1 MEEAEH
7 IMELTVGAV
16 LEGKI
21 KSITNFGAFV
31 SLPENKTGMVHISEV
46 ANAYV
51 SDIRQHLTEG
61 QDVKVMVIGT
71 ENGKINLSIKRLEPK
86 PQRENNGNFQR
97 REGGNFQRREGGF
110 QNREGGFQNR
120 EGGNFQR
127 REGGNFQR
135 REGGNFQPRE
145 NGNFQPRENRPQRAP
160 VQPAAPKTADQL
172 FEEKLKAFMTESDSK
187 LSGMRQY
194 ADQRGRSRRRG

>member
-1 MEEAEH
+1 
-7 IMELTVGAV
+7 MELTVGAV
-16 LEGKI
+16 LEGKV

-86 PQRENNGNFQR
+86 PQRDNNGGRPNFRNNNGGGYQR
-97 REGGNFQRREGGF
+97 REGGNY
-110 QNREGGFQNR
+110 
-120 EGGNFQR
+120 
-127 REGGNFQR
+127 
-135 REGGNFQPRE
+135 QPRE
-145 NGNFQPRENRPQRAP
+145 NQAQSQNQNRPQRAP

-187 LSGMRQY
+187 LSGIKQY
-194 ADQRGRSRRRG
+194 ADHGSKRRRRG

>member
-1 MEEAEH
+1 
-7 IMELTVGAV
+7 MELTVGAV

-31 SLPENKTGMVHISEV
+31 ALPENKTGMVHISEV

-61 QDVKVMVIGT
+61 QDVKVVVIGN

-86 PQRENNGNFQR
+86 PQRENNNGGTFQR
-97 REGGNFQRREGGF
+97 
-110 QNREGGFQNR
+110 R

-135 REGGNFQPRE
+135 RENSGFQNRE
-145 NGNFQPRENRPQRAP
+145 NSGFQPRENRPQRAP

-187 LSGMRQY
+187 LSGIKQY
-194 ADQRGRSRRRG
+194 ADHGSKRRRR

>member
-1 MEEAEH
+1 
-7 IMELTVGAV
+7 MELTVGAV

-31 SLPENKTGMVHISEV
+31 ALPENKTGMVHISEV

-61 QDVKVMVIGT
+61 QDVKVMVIGA
-71 ENGKINLSIKRLEPK
+71 EIGKINLSIKRLEPK
-86 PQRENNGNFQR
+86 PQ
-97 REGGNFQRREGGF
+97 
-110 QNREGGFQNR
+110 R

-135 REGGNFQPRE
+135 REGGSFQRREGGNFQPRE
-145 NGNFQPRENRPQRAP
+145 NQNREGGYQNREQNRPQRAP

>member
-1 MEEAEH
+1 
-7 IMELTVGAV
+7 MELTVGAV

-61 QDVKVMVIGT
+61 QDVKVMVIGA

-86 PQRENNGNFQR
+86 PQREN
-97 REGGNFQRREGGF
+97 GGFQRREGGF
-110 QNREGGFQNR
+110 SQRREGSFQNRDNGGRQNRENGGFQNR
-120 EGGNFQR
+120 EQS
-127 REGGNFQR
+127 
-135 REGGNFQPRE
+135 
-145 NGNFQPRENRPQRAP
+145 RPQRAP

>member
-21 KSITNFGAFV
+21 KTITNFGAFV
-31 SLPENKTGMVHISEV
+31 ALPENKTGMVHISEV

-51 SDIRQHLTEG
+51 NDIRQHLTEG

-86 PQRENNGNFQR
+86 PQREN
-97 REGGNFQRREGGF
+97 GGNFQRREGGF
-110 QNREGGFQNR
+110 QRREGSNREGGFQRREGGFQNR
-120 EGGNFQR
+120 EQNQ
-127 REGGNFQR
+127 
-135 REGGNFQPRE
+135 
-145 NGNFQPRENRPQRAP
+145 NRPQRTP

-187 LSGMRQY
+187 LSGMKQY
-194 ADQRGRSRRRG
+194 ADQGRRRRR

>member
-1 MEEAEH
+1 
-7 IMELTVGAV
+7 MELTVGAIF
-16 LEGKI
+16 EGKV

-61 QDVKVMVIGT
+61 QDVKVMVIGC

-86 PQRENNGNFQR
+86 PQRENTGEKR
-97 REGGNFQRREGGF
+97 REGNFRPNNGQRREGGF
-110 QNREGGFQNR
+110 QKDGDTQQQGGYHQNR
-120 EGGNFQR
+120 SFSQ
-127 REGGNFQR
+127 
-135 REGGNFQPRE
+135 
-145 NGNFQPRENRPQRAP
+145 NRPQRAP

-172 FEEKLKAFMTESDSK
+172 FEEKLKAFMSESDSK
-187 LSGMRQY
+187 LSSIR
-194 ADQRGRSRRRG
+194 ADHRTKSRRR